1 MDVKI
6 YTTPTCGYCHQ
17 ARSFLDELGVRYTE
31 YDVSRDRAAAEEMV
45 GLTGQM
51 GVPVIVVDGEAVIGF
66 DRARLQALLAGGN
79 DRKPLR
85 FGLKI
90 ADAGRVAR
98 KTGVPP
104 ALGAL
109 VGAVSPGFLGEKA
122 GLKAGDIITE
132 INTRPISNAAD
143 MERELAGLRPG
154 SIVAIR
160 FRRNGDTRKS
170 EIVA

>member
-1 MDVKI
+1 
-6 YTTPTCGYCHQ
+6 
-17 ARSFLDELGVRYTE
+17 VRYTE

-45 GLTGQM
+45 RMTGQM
-51 GVPVIVVDGEAVIGF
+51 GVPVIVIDGEVIIGF

-79 DRKPLR
+79 SRRPVR

-98 KTGVPP
+98 KTGATP

-109 VGAVSPGFLGEKA
+109 VGAVSPGLLGARA
-122 GLKAGDIITE
+122 GLQAGDIITE
-132 INTRPISNAAD
+132 INTRPVSNAAD
-143 MERELAGLRPG
+143 MERALAGLRPG